1 MYNYIKGIL
10 VKQEID
16 RIIVE
21 NNDIGYEIMTT
32 ANSLQDYEENSE
44 IKVYTRQIIKDEEI
58 LLIGFTSILELE
70 MFDLLRTVSGVG
82 IKSALNVL
90 NTLNINFLVNAI
102 IEEDY
107 NSLTTVSG
115 IGKKT
120 AQRMIIEL
128 KDKFTKKFEN
138 YSIGMDKIINND
150 IDNSEILA
158 KRLDIRNAL
167 TSLGYSSS
175 EINHVIKQ
183 LDINNLEIE
192 DIIKEALKI
201 LMRG

>member
-10 VKQEID
+10 VKYEVD

-32 ANSLQDYEENSE
+32 VNSIQDYEENSE
-44 IKVYTRQIIKDEEI
+44 IKVFTRQIIKDEEI
-58 LLIGFTSILELE
+58 LLIGFTSMLELE

-128 KDKFTKKFEN
+128 KDKFTKEFEN
-138 YSIGMDKIINND
+138 YSIEMDKIINND
-150 IDNSEILA
+150 LDNSEILA
-158 KRLDIRNAL
+158 KRSEIRNAL
-167 TSLGYSSS
+167 LSLGYTSS
-175 EINHVIKQ
+175 EINHVLKQ
-183 LDINNLEIE
+183 LDFNSLEIE
-192 DIIKEALKI
+192 DIIKESLKI